1 MHRMKNSITH
11 GLMYSIAAYFLYKNY
26 LVSILI
32 FSIFFII
39 RMLNKAYFI
48 KKEKKIILLNFYDF
62 LICLT
67 YQFNYV
73 SNYYNGFKQAYE
85 DYIKIYGENTF
96 SNILK
101 QAINVK
107 SISQDDK
114 SYLIYIKDAINIEE
128 VSDFITSTLICLNMG
143 NDISNNIKNS
153 LLVIKEKIETEQNIA
168 ILITQKKTEQV
179 IVSIIP
185 FVIIAIFSLT
195 ASDYLNVMYTTS
207 IGKIVMT
214 IAGALFIIQKMI
226 GDKIVNIEV

>member
-1 MHRMKNSITH
+1 MYRLKNSITY
-11 GLMYSIAAYFLYKNY
+11 GAIYSIATYFLYKSY

-32 FSIFFII
+32 FFILFTI
-39 RMLNKAYFI
+39 RMLNKSYFI
-48 KKEKKIILLNFYDF
+48 KEEKKKILLDFYDF

-73 SNYYNGFKQAYE
+73 SNYYNGFKQAYN

-96 SNILK
+96 SIILK

-107 SISQDDK
+107 VISQDEK
-114 SYLIYIKDAINIEE
+114 SYLIYIKDTINIEE
-128 VSDFITSTLICLNMG
+128 ISDFINSTLICLSMG

-153 LLVIKEKIETEQNIA
+153 VLIIKEKIETEQNIE
-168 ILITQKKTEQV
+168 ILVTQKKTEQL

-195 ASDYLNVMYTTS
+195 ASDYLNVMYTTL
-207 IGKIVMT
+207 IGKLVMT
-214 IAGALFIIQKMI
+214 VAGILFIIQKMI